1 MVASRILIA
10 RMRPSLSHD
19 CCLGGGSLLDRSGAS
34 LVPFLG
40 ATLVLFSVVFLL
52 ALVVITRGFFG
63 FFWDFFSG
71 STGSWD
77 LEATGP
83 SGGLS
88 AVVEGQRLL
97 VTGSTETWALGADR
111 LSGGLLGIVG
121 SEGSLLAEDIDIGV
135 AREELLLE

>member
-19 CCLGGGSLLDRSGAS
+19 CCLGGGSLLDLSGAS

-63 FFWDFFSG
+63 FFGTSSQVRRDPGIWRPQ
-71 STGSWD
+71 
-77 LEATGP
+77 GP
-83 SGGLS
+83 QG
-88 AVVEGQRLL
+88 VCQLL
-97 VTGSTETWALGADR
+97 WKGKDCS
-111 LSGGLLGIVG
+111 
-121 SEGSLLAEDIDIGV
+121 
-135 AREELLLE
+135 